1 MMQKIGVVGCGL
13 MGSGIAEVA
22 AKAGLDVI
30 VRDISDEAVAAG
42 RARVEKSLARAVDRG
57 KLAAES
63 RDGVLASL
71 KFTTELADLAQS
83 DLVIEAASENEDI
96 KKSVFAELDAVVTKP
111 DAILASNTSSMPI
124 VRFAKATSRPERVV
138 GMHFFNP
145 APVQP
150 LVEIVS
156 SVLTAPDVTD
166 AVRSLAEDVLG
177 KVTIQAQD
185 RPGFIVNALL
195 VPYLLSAIRMYES
208 GAAGLEDIDAG
219 MVNGCAHPMGPMRL
233 GDLVGLDTTLAIAKS
248 VYAETGD
255 PAYAPPV
262 LLSRMVDAGF
272 HGKKAGRGFYND
284 YS

>member
-156 SVLTAPDVTD
+156 SVLTAQDVTD

>member
-1 MMQKIGVVGCGL
+1 MQNIGVVGCGL

-30 VRDISDEAVAAG
+30 VRDINNDAVAAG
-42 RARVEKSLARAVDRG
+42 RERIEKSLARAVSRG
-57 KLAAES
+57 KLSAED

-71 KFTTELADLAQS
+71 RFTTDLGDLADRE
-83 DLVIEAASENEDI
+83 LVIEAASENEEI
-96 KKSVFAELDAVVTKP
+96 KKSIFAELDAIVTGP

-124 VRFAKATSRPERVV
+124 VRFARATSRPERVV

-150 LVEIVS
+150 LVEVVS
-156 SVLTAPDVTD
+156 SVLTAPDVVD
-166 AVRSLAEDVLG
+166 AVRGLAENVLG
-177 KVTIQAQD
+177 KVTILAQD

-208 GAAGLEDIDAG
+208 GVASLQDIDTG

-233 GDLVGLDTTLAIAKS
+233 NDLVGLDTTLAIAKS

-272 HGKKAGRGFYND
+272 HGKKTGRGFYDD
-284 YS
+284 YN

>member
-1 MMQKIGVVGCGL
+1 MQLIGVVGCGL

-30 VRDISDEAVAAG
+30 VRDINEQAVDAG
-42 RARVEKSLARAVDRG
+42 RARIGKSLNRAVERG
-57 KLAAES
+57 KLTAER
-63 RDGVLASL
+63 RDAVLSSL
-71 KFTTELADLAQS
+71 RFTTDISELADR
-83 DLVIEAASENEDI
+83 DLVIEAASENEEI
-96 KKSVFAELDAVVTKP
+96 KKSVFADLDAVVTKP
-111 DAILASNTSSMPI
+111 DAVLASNTSSMPI

-156 SVLTAPDVTD
+156 SVLTAPDVVD

-177 KVTIQAQD
+177 KVTISAQD

-208 GAAGLEDIDAG
+208 GAASLEDIDAG

-233 GDLVGLDTTLAIAKS
+233 NDLVGLDTTLAIAKS
-248 VYAETGD
+248 VHAETGD

>member
-1 MMQKIGVVGCGL
+1 MQNIGVVGCGL

-30 VRDISDEAVAAG
+30 VRDINDGAVAAG
-42 RARVEKSLARAVDRG
+42 RERIEKSLARAVSRG
-57 KLAAES
+57 KLSAEA
-63 RDGVLASL
+63 RDDVLASL
-71 KFTTELADLAQS
+71 TFTTDMNALADR

-96 KKSVFAELDAVVTKP
+96 KKSVFAELDSIVTRP

-124 VRFAKATSRPERVV
+124 VRFAGATSRPDRVV

-150 LVEIVS
+150 LVEVVS
-156 SVLTAPDVTD
+156 SVLTAPDVVD
-166 AVRSLAEDVLG
+166 AVRGLAENVLG
-177 KVTIQAQD
+177 KVTILAQD

-208 GAAGLEDIDAG
+208 GVASLEDIDTG

-233 GDLVGLDTTLAIAKS
+233 NDLVGLDTTLAIAKS

-272 HGKKAGRGFYND
+272 HGKKSGRGFYDD

>member
-1 MMQKIGVVGCGL
+1 MQNIGVVGCGL

-30 VRDISDEAVAAG
+30 VRDINDDAVAAG
-42 RARVEKSLARAVDRG
+42 RERIEKSLARAVSRG
-57 KLAAES
+57 KLSAED

-71 KFTTELADLAQS
+71 RFTTDLGELADR
-83 DLVIEAASENEDI
+83 DLVIEAASENEEI
-96 KKSVFAELDAVVTKP
+96 KKSIFAELDSVVTGP

-124 VRFAKATSRPERVV
+124 VRFARATSRPERVV

-150 LVEIVS
+150 LVEVVS
-156 SVLTAPDVTD
+156 SVLTAPDVVD
-166 AVRSLAEDVLG
+166 AVRGLAENMLG
-177 KVTIQAQD
+177 KVTILAQD

-208 GAAGLEDIDAG
+208 GVASLEDIDTG

-233 GDLVGLDTTLAIAKS
+233 NDLVGLDTTLAIAKS

-272 HGKKAGRGFYND
+272 HGKKTGRGFYDD
-284 YS
+284 YN